1 MEQKSSKTDSITAGY
16 FWTFASTA
24 LPLLSAFIVSL
35 VVARWMGP
43 RIVGLINWTMAVAT
57 ILLIPGKFGI
67 EGAASRIISEYQV
80 KAPQNIGPLLITTIR
95 MRLLFTVPVAIGTVL
110 FAPQLASFF
119 HEESLIPLFR
129 ISGLMIFT
137 VSFNELSVLLIL
149 GLKRFRFLFAMRIL
163 VFAIRIGIVV
173 LTIRFALG
181 AEGILVAYVTAT
193 FVTALIIFLY
203 LFRVSNT
210 SASDTAPLPAE
221 SLGEIWKRLFRISAP
236 LALSGASV
244 TIYSLLDKLMLG
256 YFEGASQVGIYS
268 MARNLLETSLFPIF
282 ALIMVLR
289 PVLAGAWA
297 EGDKERC
304 RVVINRSVKNSFFY
318 SSYVVVVFASLAGPL
333 ITGLFTSEFAESAK
347 ILILFLP
354 LVVMRS
360 IGAVILPGLIAA
372 DRAGTYAKLTLMG
385 AVANFILNILLI
397 PPFGTTGAVISTLLS
412 YLPIELLG
420 LRALGG
426 VIPGFWSKGDWIKA
440 VKILCAAALTVALYH
455 IFISKPV
462 GLLFSILHAAALCV
476 IFTCFLLLSGVMI
489 FSELKEIVKPF
500 ISKMKGER
508 H

>member
-1 MEQKSSKTDSITAGY
+1 MEQKSSKKDSITAGY

-24 LPLLSAFIVSL
+24 IPLMSAFIISL

-67 EGAASRIISEYQV
+67 EGAASKIISEYQV
-80 KAPQNIGPLLITTIR
+80 KSPQKIGSLLITSIR
-95 MRLLFTVPVAIGTVL
+95 MRLLFTVPVAIGTAL

-119 HEESLIPLFR
+119 HEDALVPLFR

-149 GLKRFRFLFAMRIL
+149 GLKKFRLLFAMRIL
-163 VFAIRIGIVV
+163 LFAIRIGIVIIV
-173 LTIRFALG
+173 IRFALG
-181 AEGILVAYVTAT
+181 AEGILAAYVAAT
-193 FVTALIIFLY
+193 FITALAMFLY
-203 LFRVSNT
+203 LFRLSSSYAHEKT
-210 SASDTAPLPAE
+210 PLTIEPKKE
-221 SLGEIWKRLFRISAP
+221 TWKRLFRISAP

-256 YFEGASQVGIYS
+256 YFDGASQVGIYS

-297 EGDKERC
+297 EGDKEEC
-304 RVVINRSVKNSFFY
+304 RTVINNSVKNSFLY

-333 ITGLFTSEFAESAK
+333 ITGLFTSEFAESAR

-360 IGAVILPGLIAA
+360 VGAVILPGLIAA
-372 DRAGTYAKLTLMG
+372 DRAGTYAKLTLIG
-385 AVANFILNILLI
+385 AAANFILNILLI
-397 PPFGTTGAVISTLLS
+397 PPFGATGAVISTLLS
-412 YLPIELLG
+412 YLPIEFLG
-420 LRALGG
+420 LRALTGA
-426 VIPGFWSKGDWIKA
+426 IPGFWSRGDWIKA
-440 VKILCAAALTVALYH
+440 SKVLFAAALAITLYH
-455 IFISKPV
+455 IFISQPA
-462 GLLFSILHAAALCV
+462 GLPLSILHALSLSV
-476 IFTCFLLLSGVMI
+476 VFTIFLLSIGAMTTG
-489 FSELKEIVKPF
+489 ELKEIARPF
-500 ISKMKGER
+500 IR
-508 H
+508 